1 MGTLFALRIVLVRLK
16 EVVDIAGVYDKSQVL
31 HSSLDT
37 HLLSATNTTPLN
49 YVGVDTL
56 GFTVIL
62 EKKSCRSFFST
73 HVCEPRSVQATVPF
87 VTALY
92 QRICQPETMQDCH
105 SLVKVLH
112 EIDKHVRE

>member
-1 MGTLFALRIVLVRLK
+1 MYCPREQTEATVGTLFALRIVLVRLK

-62 EKKSCRSFFST
+62 EKKLQKFLFHTC
-73 HVCEPRSVQATVPF
+73 V
-87 VTALY
+87 
-92 QRICQPETMQDCH
+92 
-105 SLVKVLH
+105 
-112 EIDKHVRE
+112 